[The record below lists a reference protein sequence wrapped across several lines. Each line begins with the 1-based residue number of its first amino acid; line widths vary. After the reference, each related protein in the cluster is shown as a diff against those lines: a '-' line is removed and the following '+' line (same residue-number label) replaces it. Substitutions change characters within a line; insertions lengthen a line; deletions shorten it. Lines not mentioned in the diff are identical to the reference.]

1 MSPKN
6 ILQGY
11 KGIMSLDLNLIHVE
25 HREQAIKQHLSDIK
39 LYKHEQSLL
48 SPRLRYENTIEHVN
62 QQLLKEQ
69 NITSIK
75 LAKLK
80 QQQDERDQ
88 KYITGKQMYNN
99 NNNHI

>member
-75 LAKLK
+75 LTKLK

-99 NNNHI
+99 THI